1 MTDPAIA
8 ETLRALKRTPPEAG
22 QPVVYDTAWNDTL
35 GTRLAQIAEALAPAP
50 QEQEGTRE

>member
-1 MTDPAIA
+1 MTDPALA

-22 QPVVYDTAWNDTL
+22 QPVVYDTAWNDAL
-35 GTRLAQIAEALAPAP
+35 ERAAQIAEALAPAP